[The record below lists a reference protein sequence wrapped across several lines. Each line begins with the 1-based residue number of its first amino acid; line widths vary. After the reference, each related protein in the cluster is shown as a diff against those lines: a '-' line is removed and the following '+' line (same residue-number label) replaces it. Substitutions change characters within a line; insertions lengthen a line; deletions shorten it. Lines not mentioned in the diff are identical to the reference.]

1 MRRSMILAVACMAL
15 SGGAVIASAC
25 SSDDTEAAPS
35 RPPVTPVDD
44 SGGGGDGGGGDGGGG
59 EDAACTGEA
68 GCFSC
73 DPMQNVD
80 FLNECTDDLC
90 TPFDNV
96 ARLPLYVAGQPLP
109 AIP

>member
-1 MRRSMILAVACMAL
+1 MRRSMTLAMACVAL

-44 SGGGGDGGGGDGGGG
+44 SGGGDGGSN
-59 EDAACTGEA
+59 EDAACLGEA

-73 DPMQNVD
+73 APVVNIDY
-80 FLNECTDDLC
+80 LNECTDDLC

-96 ARLPLYVAGQPLP
+96 ARLPLYQAGQPLP